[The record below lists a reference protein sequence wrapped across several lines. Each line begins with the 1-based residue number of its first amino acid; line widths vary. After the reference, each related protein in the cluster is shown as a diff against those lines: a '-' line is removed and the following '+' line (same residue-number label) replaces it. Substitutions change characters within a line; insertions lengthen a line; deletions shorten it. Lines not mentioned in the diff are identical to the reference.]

1 MTNSLS
7 HYWLVLSEAAQL
19 VNDWSGHLW
28 LCIQDLLGTWDFV
41 LVVACFQPSGVVHLP
56 DISSHDIPAICVASF
71 GSPQALPTN
80 NIGAPQVESTLV
92 EHNPTSDNR
101 ENDIPKQVR
110 DREESNYNYSGKSD
124 AIDLL
129 GGQESNQFRDP

>member
-1 MTNSLS
+1 MVYHS
-7 HYWLVLSEAAQL
+7 
-19 VNDWSGHLW
+19 
-28 LCIQDLLGTWDFV
+28 
-41 LVVACFQPSGVVHLP
+41 LVVVHLPLEGHFHFHSSRSAFQPRGVVHLP
-56 DISSHDIPAICVASF
+56 HISSHDIPAICVASF

-101 ENDIPKQVR
+101 ENDIFKQVR